1 MFTSLEYRNTRVRGH
16 GTLTMVVCRCRACAL
31 VMPIRLLQLWTVART
46 AKNRACYPVNAIAAG
61 LGKQLCENLLG
72 FHAFA
77 GFGKKIRQGEQ
88 GKSWSFF
95 QRKQGVEEDSTLD
108 ALELH
113 IRCSNFQADQ
123 AMIDVHVGST
133 TSTGG

>member
-1 MFTSLEYRNTRVRGH
+1 MPYSGSLLWQHR
-16 GTLTMVVCRCRACAL
+16 
-31 VMPIRLLQLWTVART
+31 IQLWTVART

-95 QRKQGVEEDSTLD
+95 QRKQGDEEDST
-108 ALELH
+108 H
-113 IRCSNFQADQ
+113 FGCSR
-123 AMIDVHVGST
+123 IT
-133 TSTGG
+133 R